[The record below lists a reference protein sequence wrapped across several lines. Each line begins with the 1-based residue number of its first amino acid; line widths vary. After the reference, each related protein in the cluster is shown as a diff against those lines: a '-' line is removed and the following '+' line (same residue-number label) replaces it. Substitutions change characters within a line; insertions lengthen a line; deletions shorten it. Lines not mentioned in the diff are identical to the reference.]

1 MHQHIYVRLGM
12 DIRYFKVHAQ
22 LSQNP
27 RLQSSSICYYSRNT
41 ILTGEHDA
49 KKSHGTKHQNPHL
62 ISERPCFLSLSTSQ
76 ATDITKKKLP
86 FLPLIFSLL
95 YWYHHPRKSTIKW
108 KTVRLCMIEFKNSC
122 NLPRMNSILHLI
134 FFSKLRFLE
143 HILLSAGNISNGLC
157 VSWTTEWWQIHQF
170 FAYM

>member
-1 MHQHIYVRLGM
+1 MRKNPMEQNIRIPILFLKGHVFCLKHIAGNRH
-12 DIRYFKVHAQ
+12 K
-22 LSQNP
+22 
-27 RLQSSSICYYSRNT
+27 
-41 ILTGEHDA
+41 
-49 KKSHGTKHQNPHL
+49 
-62 ISERPCFLSLSTSQ
+62 
-76 ATDITKKKLP
+76 KKKLP